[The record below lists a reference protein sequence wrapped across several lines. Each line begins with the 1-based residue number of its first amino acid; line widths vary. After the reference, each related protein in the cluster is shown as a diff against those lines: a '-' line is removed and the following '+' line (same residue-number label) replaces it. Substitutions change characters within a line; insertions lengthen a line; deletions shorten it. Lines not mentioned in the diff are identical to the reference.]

1 MALLFS
7 VKSSIYSS
15 STHRTCPTCLNTAYL
30 FLPESYSEDFGPAS
44 KEDRALFFGEI
55 LTLSAHNTLID

>member
-1 MALLFS
+1 MALPFS
-7 VKSSIYSS
+7 VKTSTYIL

-44 KEDRALFFGEI
+44 KEDRALF
-55 LTLSAHNTLID
+55 LAKY